1 MTARRAVEEVVMQM
15 AQTLERNLQRAHC
28 QYELLAHDITATSLE
43 SARKAGIPA
52 ARMAKSV
59 ILDDRR
65 GHYLMAVLPANRQL
79 DLNKVRKGPQRW
91 QLSGEQALAKLF
103 KDCQRGAVPALGELY
118 GLDMLIDPML
128 VGLQDIYLE
137 AGDHESLVH
146 MPVDEFFRLVPN
158 AEIRELCA

>member
-1 MTARRAVEEVVMQM
+1 MHV
-15 AQTLERNLQRAHC
+15 AQTLERSLQRAQC
-28 QYELLAHDITATSLE
+28 QFELIEHTLAATSLE

-79 DLNKVRKGPQRW
+79 DLSKVHKGPRRW
-91 QLSGEQALAKLF
+91 QLSGEQSLAGLF
-103 KDCQRGAVPALGELY
+103 KDCERGAVPALGEVY
-118 GLDMLIDPML
+118 GIDMLIDPLL
-128 VGLQDIYLE
+128 VRQQDIYLE

-146 MPVDEFFRLVPN
+146 MPIDEFFKLAPN
-158 AEIRELCA
+158 AKVCELCH

>member
-1 MTARRAVEEVVMQM
+1 MQM
-15 AQTLERNLQRAHC
+15 AQTLERSLNRAQC
-28 QYELLAHDITATSLE
+28 QYELVEHSESATSLE

-79 DLNKVRKGPQRW
+79 DLSKVHKGPRRW

-103 KDCQRGAVPALGELY
+103 KDCQRGAIPALGELY
-118 GLDMLIDPML
+118 GLDMLIDPAL
-128 VGLQDIYLE
+128 VGQQDIYLE

-146 MPVDEFFRLVPN
+146 MPVDDFFRLVPN
-158 AEIRELCA
+158 AEICALCA

>member
-1 MTARRAVEEVVMQM
+1 MHM
-15 AQTLERNLQRAHC
+15 AQTLERSLQRAHC
-28 QYELLAHDITATSLE
+28 QFKLVEHEPSATSLE

-52 ARMAKSV
+52 GRMAKSV

-79 DLNKVRKGPQRW
+79 ALSKVRKGTLRW
-91 QLSGEQALAKLF
+91 QLSGEQALVRLF
-103 KDCQRGAVPALGELY
+103 KDCERGAIPAAGELY

-128 VGLQDIYLE
+128 ARHQDIYLE

-146 MPVDEFFRLVPN
+146 LTIDEFFKLAPN
-158 AEIRELCA
+158 AEVCDLCA